1 MHFKNIQIFAILDCT
16 RSHFDHVSQNRYQLH
31 PKGKFTVLTIN
42 SFLQTIFFVGKEA
55 LFSLAYRNKIS
66 KKIFLI
72 CAKHNV
78 HVKNFFVHF
87 VPFLFPPEILPVS
100 GNHVL
105 SKEVLQI
112 HPF

>member
-1 MHFKNIQIFAILDCT
+1 MHFKNIQIFAILGCT

-42 SFLQTIFFVGKEA
+42 SFLQTIFVCWKRSPF
-55 LFSLAYRNKIS
+55 LSSIQRQNI

-87 VPFLFPPEILPVS
+87 VPFLFPPEIFPVS

-105 SKEVLQI
+105 SKEVLHI
-112 HPF
+112 YPL